1 MTCIVGLV
9 KDNKVWIGGDS
20 AGSDDTSICIR
31 RDPKV
36 FKNNGFLIGYSG
48 SFRFG
53 QLVHYKLIP
62 PDRSEQRDIFEYMV
76 SDFSEAI
83 RTLAKEHGVSKVED
97 NVEEITNISLL
108 IGYQGRLF
116 TLEED
121 FQIGEVIN
129 EYYAIGGGTDL
140 ALGSMYTTKD
150 LKFPP
155 KKRLQIALEAS
166 ATFSKS
172 VAPPF
177 IILNI

>member
-1 MTCIVGLV
+1 MTCIVGMV
-9 KDNKVWIGGDS
+9 RDNSVWIGGDS

-31 RDPKV
+31 RDPKI
-36 FKNNGFLIGYSG
+36 FKSNGFLIGYSG

-53 QLVHYKLIP
+53 QLVRYKFIP
-62 PDRSEQRDIFEYMV
+62 PDRSDQRDVFEYMV

-83 RTLAKEHGVSKVED
+83 RILAKDHGVSKVED

-150 LKFPP
+150 LKYTP
-155 KKRLQIALEAS
+155 KKRLQIALEA
-166 ATFSKS
+166 AAAFSKS